1 MSYNNNMLNHENK
14 RQKFTRST
22 CDQIYHSGINLDIK
36 PDTAQNQPF
45 DFNSKNSILKK
56 PFPFIENNEDIML
69 STNRLTGDIG
79 YCSGENVGGGYDM
92 DIEDVVHSRI
102 VRHEQKQIDSEEK
115 IKYLREEIAFLNDQ
129 LDAKQNNIPYPEG
142 YILEVKDILGTRHVV
157 ISEPELD
164 INKREVIELMTFP
177 KGHRLSVQSV
187 LGNRFIALHKPQK
200 QFQDMKIE
208 ELNDDDK
215 EEIHDKKD
223 TDTDDNN
230 DDINDDNNNVADEYD
245 GYISDDFKFYGERI
259 RFLRNKH
266 PKNDDE
272 TIEEYE
278 YRINKLGEEWLASE
292 IEENERR

>member
-36 PDTAQNQPF
+36 PDTAQDQPF
-45 DFNSKNSILKK
+45 DFNSENSILKK

-69 STNRLTGDIG
+69 STNRLTGDVG
-79 YCSGENVGGGYDM
+79 YYSGENVGGGYDM
-92 DIEDVVHSRI
+92 DIEDPLHSRI
-102 VRHEQKQIDSEEK
+102 VRLEQKQIDCEEK
-115 IKYLREEIAFLNDQ
+115 IKLLRGEIAFLNAQ

-157 ISEPELD
+157 ISEPEPD
-164 INKREVIELMTFP
+164 IHKGGVIELMSFP

-187 LGNRFIALHKPQK
+187 LGHRFIALHKPQK
-200 QFQDMKIE
+200 QFQDMTIE
-208 ELNDDDK
+208 ELNDKDK
-215 EEIHDKKD
+215 EEIHDIK
-223 TDTDDNN
+223 DTDDNN
-230 DDINDDNNNVADEYD
+230 DDDNDDNNDDDDDD
-245 GYISDDFKFYGERI
+245 GYITDEFVFYGERI

-272 TIEEYE
+272 TTEEYE